1 MFAAWRRLM
10 KKALSLFSILPL
22 VFLFCISCGDD
33 PDEDFADSADIS
45 DTEALDTDTDSDP
58 ADGGDPEPTDD
69 DPADTVSTPEC
80 GNKITEAGEVCD
92 GGAKECSEIDMTLT
106 GYATCKIDCSGWDE
120 STCTIETSDSD
131 DTDPVESDDSD
142 PADPEIEIGEPL
154 GEVTVSNKPNGFD
167 GIFFDG
173 PGEDEALIFYPGA
186 SIEPTA
192 YSSIMTMLAE
202 RGIDCFI
209 IKMPLD
215 YAILGQNKANDIYNN
230 YPDYKKYYLAG
241 HSMGGAM
248 IANYAAGNLDRTSG
262 LFMMAAYPT
271 EDLKSA
277 EFPILFIY
285 GTEDG
290 VLTRSKLETGLTL
303 VPETAVNYEIEGGNH
318 AYFGD
323 YGEQNGDGVATI
335 KPITQQKITVREIL
349 KLVR

>member
-1 MFAAWRRLM
+1 M

-33 PDEDFADSADIS
+33 PDEDFADTADTS
-45 DTEALDTDTDSDP
+45 DTEVADTDTDSDTNSDSEP
-58 ADGGDPEPTDD
+58 ADD
-69 DPADTVSTPEC
+69 DPSDTVSTPEC
-80 GNKITEAGEVCD
+80 GNKITEVGEVCD

-106 GYATCKIDCSGWDE
+106 GYATCKADCSGWDE

-131 DTDPVESDDSD
+131 DTDPEETDDSD
-142 PADPEIEIGEPL
+142 PTDPEIEIGEPL
-154 GEVTVSNKPNGFD
+154 GTATMTSVSEGY
-167 GIFFDG
+167 FFDG

-186 SIEPTA
+186 SIEPVA

-209 IKMPLD
+209 IKMPANM
-215 YAILGQNKANDIYNN
+215 AILGQSKADDIYNN

-248 IANYAAGNLDRTSG
+248 IANYAAKNLDRTSG

-285 GTEDG
+285 GSEDG

-335 KPITQQKITVREIL
+335 SPITQQKITVREIL
-349 KLVR
+349 TLAR

>member
-1 MFAAWRRLM
+1 M

-33 PDEDFADSADIS
+33 PDEDIANTGTNY
-45 DTEALDTDTDSDP
+45 DTEEADTETDHSDR
-58 ADGGDPEPTDD
+58 GDPEPTDND
-69 DPADTVSTPEC
+69 HSDTVSIPEC
-80 GNKITEAGEVCD
+80 GNKITEVGEVCD
-92 GGAKECSEIDMTLT
+92 GGAKECREIDMTLT
-106 GYATCKIDCSGWDE
+106 GYATCKADCSGWDE
-120 STCTIETSDSD
+120 SGCVTETPDSD
-131 DTDPVESDDSD
+131 PEESDDSD

-154 GEVTVSNKPNGFD
+154 GEAKMTTVSEGY
-167 GIFFDG
+167 FFDG
-173 PGEDEALIFYPGA
+173 PGTEEALIFYPGA

-215 YAILGQNKANDIYNN
+215 YAILGQNKADDIFNN

-248 IANYAAGNLDRTSG
+248 IANYSAKNLDRTSG

-303 VPETAVNYEIEGGNH
+303 VPESAVNYEIEGGNH

-323 YGEQNGDGVATI
+323 YGEQSGDGVAMI
-335 KPITQQKITVREIL
+335 SPITQQKITVREIL

>member
-1 MFAAWRRLM
+1 M

-33 PDEDFADSADIS
+33 PDEDFADTGNLS
-45 DTEALDTDTDSDP
+45 DTEAADTDTDTDHDP
-58 ADGGDPEPTDD
+58 ADSGDIEPTDN
-69 DPADTVSTPEC
+69 DPSGTVSTPEC
-80 GNKITEAGEVCD
+80 GNKITEVGEVCD

-106 GYATCKIDCSGWDE
+106 GYATCKADCSGWDE
-120 STCTIETSDSD
+120 GTCVTDSD
-131 DTDPVESDDSD
+131 DSDKESDDSD

-154 GEVTVSNKPNGFD
+154 GTATISSVSEGY
-167 GIFFDG
+167 FFDG
-173 PGEDEALIFYPGA
+173 PGTEEALIFYPGA

-209 IKMPLD
+209 IKMPANM
-215 YAILGQNKANDIYNN
+215 AILGQNKADDIYKN
-230 YPDYKKYYLAG
+230 YPNYKKYYLSG

-248 IANYAAGNLDRTSG
+248 IANYAAKNLDKTSG

-303 VPETAVNYEIEGGNH
+303 VPESAVNYEIEGGNH

>member
-1 MFAAWRRLM
+1 M

-33 PDEDFADSADIS
+33 PDEDIADTGDLS
-45 DTEALDTDTDSDP
+45 DTEVADTDTDSDTNSDSEP
-58 ADGGDPEPTDD
+58 ADD
-69 DPADTVSTPEC
+69 DPSDTVSTPEC

-92 GGAKECSEIDMTLT
+92 GGAKECREIDMTLT
-106 GYATCKIDCSGWDE
+106 GYATCKADCSGWDE
-120 STCTIETSDSD
+120 GSCVTETSDSD
-131 DTDPVESDDSD
+131 PEESDDSD

-154 GEVTVSNKPNGFD
+154 GAATMSKISEGY
-167 GIFFDG
+167 FFDG
-173 PGEDEALIFYPGA
+173 PGTEEALIFYPGA
-186 SIEPTA
+186 KIEPVA

-209 IKMPLD
+209 IKMPLN
-215 YAILGQNKANDIYNN
+215 YAIAGQDKADDIYNN

-241 HSMGGAM
+241 HSMGGAI
-248 IANYAAGNLDRTSG
+248 IANYAAKNLDRTSG

-285 GTEDG
+285 GSNDG

-323 YGEQNGDGVATI
+323 YGEQEGDGVATI